1 MYRRLKKH
9 ELLLEPALIGLTQSI
24 LYLLTGKPYT
34 ADVSVNFDDSII
46 EDTAEKKRQAL
57 LEFNAGLIDAVEYFK
72 LTRNM
77 DQAAA
82 EKFVQEIEARKPEVE
97 EEPEPEE

>member
-1 MYRRLKKH
+1 M
-9 ELLLEPALIGLTQSI
+9 
-24 LYLLTGKPYT
+24 
-34 ADVSVNFDDSII
+34 
-46 EDTAEKKRQAL
+46 

-97 EEPEPEE
+97 EEPGPEE